1 MPYGLNTDK
10 KLGVWLKLTG
20 PSGVGKSTICRDIVF
35 SNNQIKKNN
44 SDTEIQILS
53 KYKTEISQIRASI
66 TSTNSVLID
75 SRMTA
80 NKFFKNDTVAG
91 RDFLTVS
98 KIDKFEYSLS
108 QGEIQRF
115 VMLEA
120 ISSQSDLIVMDE
132 CLSGLPESFELKIL
146 GFIKQQFPKLNCI
159 YVSHR
164 INAQISNLFNMEIEL

>member
-1 MPYGLNTDK
+1 MSYLLKNDK
-10 KLGVWLKLTG
+10 KTGFWVKLIG

-35 SNNQIKKNN
+35 TNNQIKKIN

-53 KYKTEISQIRASI
+53 TYKTEINKIKASI

-80 NKFFKNDTVAG
+80 NKFFKNNTDAG
-91 RDFLTVS
+91 KKFLAVS
-98 KIDKFEYSLS
+98 KINKFEYSLS

-132 CLSGLPESFELKIL
+132 CLSGLPESFELEIL
-146 GFIKQQFPKLNCI
+146 RFIKQLLPNLNCI

-164 INAQISNLFNMEIEL
+164 INAKISNLFNMEIKL

>member
-1 MPYGLNTDK
+1 MPYGLNTDRK
-10 KLGVWLKLTG
+10 SGVWLKLTG

-44 SDTEIQILS
+44 SQIEKQILS

-66 TSTNSVLID
+66 TSANSVLID

-80 NKFFKNDTVAG
+80 NKFFKNKTIEG
-91 RDFLTVS
+91 EKFLTVS
-98 KIDKFEYSLS
+98 KIDNFEYSLS
-108 QGEIQRF
+108 QGEEQRF

-132 CLSGLPESFELKIL
+132 CLSGLPESFELEIL
-146 GFIKQQFPKLNCI
+146 SFIKQQFSKLNCI

-164 INAQISNLFNMEIEL
+164 LNAQIANLFNKEIKL